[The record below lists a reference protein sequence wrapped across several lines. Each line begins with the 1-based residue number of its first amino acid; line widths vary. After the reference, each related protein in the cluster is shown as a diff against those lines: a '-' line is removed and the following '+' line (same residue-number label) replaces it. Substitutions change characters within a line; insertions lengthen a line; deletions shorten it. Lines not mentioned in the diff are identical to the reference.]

1 MGGGSKNPS
10 GGVVVNITNK
20 SDSQVKV
27 QNSSY
32 DGELEKWVLDIVVDG
47 AMRNRGGFGSNLK
60 TALR

>member
-1 MGGGSKNPS
+1 M
-10 GGVVVNITNK
+10 NITNK